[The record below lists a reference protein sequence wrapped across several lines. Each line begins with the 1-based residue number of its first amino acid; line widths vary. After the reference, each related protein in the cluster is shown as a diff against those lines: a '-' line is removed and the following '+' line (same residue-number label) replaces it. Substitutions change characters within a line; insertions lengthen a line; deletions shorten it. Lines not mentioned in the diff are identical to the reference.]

1 MLEEAEL
8 KSLELRT
15 SFAHTN
21 ILTSQELVTLRH
33 ALMICEQESIVT
45 SLVYRLG
52 LNKLI
57 RLVLSHLK
65 SLEGPVRALLGVEG
79 L

>member
-21 ILTSQELVTLRH
+21 ILTLVVTPQELVTLH
-33 ALMICEQESIVT
+33 YTLMICEQESIHLTCVQAGPKGLSKAQFECVFD
-45 SLVYRLG
+45 SLLDDAY
-52 LNKLI
+52 
-57 RLVLSHLK
+57 
-65 SLEGPVRALLGVEG
+65 
-79 L
+79 

>member
-21 ILTSQELVTLRH
+21 ILILVVTLQELVTLH
-33 ALMICEQESIVT
+33 YTLMICEQESIIT
-45 SLVYRLG
+45 SPVYRLG
-52 LNKLI
+52 LSLYFI
-57 RLVLSHLK
+57 DCEGSCLLVVT
-65 SLEGPVRALLGVEG
+65 EGEG
-79 L
+79 SR